1 MYKMKNKDLKDAG
14 IIASE
19 GRSLDSIYFSA
30 VVVGLCAI
38 GYLIGVIV
46 ALTVKIIGG

>member
-19 GRSLDSIYFSA
+19 GKSEDSLYFSA
-30 VVVGLCAI
+30 VVVTISAI
-38 GYLIGVIV
+38 GCLIGVIV
-46 ALTVKIIGG
+46 AVVINS

>member
-1 MYKMKNKDLKDAG
+1 MSKDLKDAG

-19 GRSLDSIYFSA
+19 GRSLDSLYFSA
-30 VVVGLCAI
+30 VVVTISAI

-46 ALTVKIIGG
+46 AVIYNY